1 MLTLK
6 LPGMCQ
12 WKEQGH
18 DDLDFGEF
26 RLMLVVQMCTL
37 IKVGIKNGHLDL
49 HNLVYPVAK
58 LGAAKQLA
66 HIDVEE
72 RPYVQSLITRET
84 GLHQFGTN
92 AAEGCLCETSDNR
105 IGTIHDIVFPEQCLF
120 CHCLTTGQCLVKL
133 YGSHEWVPIIY

>member
-37 IKVGIKNGHLDL
+37 IKVGIKNGHIDL

-72 RPYVQSLITRET
+72 
-84 GLHQFGTN
+84 
-92 AAEGCLCETSDNR
+92 
-105 IGTIHDIVFPEQCLF
+105 
-120 CHCLTTGQCLVKL
+120 
-133 YGSHEWVPIIY
+133 